1 MAEKLQS
8 KVKLRS
14 GEVVT
19 IDHVKPSKSTPKS
32 SKSDAKTAPDET
44 KTPKPTDT
52 PEGEGIE
59 KAETKTPETDP
70 SVAEDQK
77 TNTEPK
83 ETK

>member
-19 IDHVKPSKSTPKS
+19 IDHVKPSKSTPADSKTKS
-32 SKSDAKTAPDET
+32 ET
-44 KTPKPTDT
+44 KTS
-52 PEGEGIE
+52 
-59 KAETKTPETDP
+59 ETDQTK
-70 SVAEDQK
+70 VA
-77 TNTEPK
+77 PK